1 MIITKFEEIFQYEK
15 FPVEYECFK
24 QMQSYSGEEIKYVA
38 VPWTQI
44 MNSSWLNFP
53 NKRPTEQYFKEL
65 SDIVLPDGNNV
76 TVCQHD
82 DYMQLIPLFKHMN
95 IKKVF
100 SPLHNVSNRDTGGIL
115 ILPISFTCSFNFEE
129 RDTKDIDMSFVGTTT
144 SHPIRQRMSERINGP
159 GIIYRNEYHVD
170 SNFFFVEN
178 YKRDKENEFKDIL
191 ERSRFSICPRGSSPS
206 SVRFWESL
214 AAGAIPILVSDYWAL
229 PEWNWEDT
237 MIKIPEA
244 QFEHLNY
251 EDLKGI
257 INSITS
263 EKEQSM
269 RNNCRLAYDK
279 FGQKNYKEYI
289 LSKTL

>member
-24 QMQSYSGEEIKYVA
+24 QMQSYSGEGVTYVA

-100 SPLHNVSNRDTGGIL
+100 SPLHNIGNRDTGGIL
-115 ILPISFTCSFNFEE
+115 VLPISFTCSFNFEE
-129 RDTKDIDMSFVGTTT
+129 RDAKDIDMSFVGTTT
-144 SHPIRQRMSERINGP
+144 SHSIRHKMSQRINGP

-170 SNFFFVEN
+170 SNFFFVED
-178 YKRDKENEFKDIL
+178 YKKDKENEFKDIL

-214 AAGAIPILVSDYWAL
+214 AAEAIPILISDYWAL
-229 PEWNWEDT
+229 PEWNWDDT
-237 MIKIPEA
+237 IIRIPE
-244 QFEHLNY
+244 QEFENMNY
-251 EDLKGI
+251 ESLESI
-257 INSITS
+257 IKDISE
-263 EKEQSM
+263 EKENQM
-269 RNNCRLAYDK
+269 RLNCKNAYQK
-279 FGQKNYKEYI
+279 FGQHNFGEYI
-289 LSKTL
+289 LSNTI